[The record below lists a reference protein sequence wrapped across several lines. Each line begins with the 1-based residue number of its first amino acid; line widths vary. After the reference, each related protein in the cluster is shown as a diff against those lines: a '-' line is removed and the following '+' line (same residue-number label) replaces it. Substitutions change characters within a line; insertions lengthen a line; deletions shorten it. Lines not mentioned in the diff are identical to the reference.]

1 MIRGLNLTLATLCV
15 VSLGVGSVFAFT
27 PSVGPIPDVII
38 GDLTPQ
44 DGFTPGD
51 SFTHGDSLE
60 GLAGQAPDVF
70 DYPNALNIFD
80 LVEDQPNGVPGFT
93 SDDALTYQFMLDP
106 QLPASTNAAGE
117 ERLSINGERINTTVS
132 GLENIT
138 ALVVA
143 SPELTFKDEAFSADS
158 DATAIASI
166 GDLTYNFENTATGPG
181 GMDIT
186 RTLLDINIVTA
197 QVTNN
202 QGISGSAEF
211 FVYTV
216 DEGPDSLSGGIGLP
230 PVTYD
235 LSNWTYNGDSTAQ
248 SALGP
253 DFPGDTSASSSQVP
267 SGDESVVNLNLNAGG
282 VGGDSF
288 HWWQSPLAELD
299 FTDGAT
305 YRLTWSVTSTMVATA
320 NPLVRMRW
328 GYGPFGNLGGGSLR
342 GDSLVIPPTA
352 GGQDYHMMFDQ
363 LDVSTAN
370 STMDLSALDPSLSA
384 ISENGITLYFEA
396 IDLDQLGDS
405 GGAGGGSVE
414 LDNLELQQLDRTGL
428 LAAGGLETEVTDF
441 TNTAQAAE
449 VGFNYSSSPGIVVTP
464 SVGSVSLVANAATA
478 AGTISVYGS
487 FLALSDQG
495 IGMIPFAPSAASGSF
510 YRFSAGV
517 DASANSTVSGSTLP
531 KVNLQFATFDVSQY
545 FTIETD
551 VTSTRAA
558 TFGAPG
564 GLSPAMDDANESY
577 AAYMVLPTGTSLGV
591 LSTGSQ
597 LGASIAGN
605 IRLQD
610 DGPTLGGTLIVNSMV
625 IDVFPESILDLP

>member
-1 MIRGLNLTLATLCV
+1 MIRGLNLTLAALCV

-38 GDLTPQ
+38 GDLTPT
-44 DGFTPGD
+44 DSFTPGD

-60 GLAGQAPDVF
+60 GLAGTAPDVF

-93 SDDALTYQFMLDP
+93 SDDALIYQFMASP
-106 QLPASTNAAGE
+106 VAPASTSAPAE
-117 ERLSINGERINTTVS
+117 ERISINGERISTTAPEDIS
-132 GLENIT
+132 
-138 ALVVA
+138 ALVYA
-143 SPELTFKDEAFSADS
+143 APELTFKDEAFSADS

-166 GDLTYNFENTATGPG
+166 GNLTYNFENAAGSF
-181 GMDIT
+181 DIT
-186 RTLLDINIVTA
+186 RTLIDENIITLAVRN
-197 QVTNN
+197 Q
-202 QGISGSAEF
+202 QGITGSAEF

-216 DEGPDSLSGGIGLP
+216 DDGPDSLSGGIGVGSPIIADLSGW
-230 PVTYD
+230 TYD
-235 LSNWTYNGDSTAQ
+235 GNAAAQ

-253 DFPGDTSASSSQVP
+253 DFPGDTSVVGVEIP
-267 SGDESVVNLNLNAGG
+267 SGDASVSDLSIDMGG

-288 HWWQSPLAELD
+288 TWWQSPLGDLD
-299 FTDGAT
+299 FIDGAS
-305 YRLTWSVTSTMVATA
+305 YRLTWSVSSTMAGTA

-328 GYGPFGNLGGGSLR
+328 AYGPFGNLGGGSVR

-352 GGQDYHMMFDQ
+352 SGQDYHMMFDQ

-370 STMDLSALDPSLSA
+370 ATMDLSALGVTYP
-384 ISENGITLYFEA
+384 IPENGITLYCEA
-396 IDLDQLGDS
+396 IDLDQLGDA
-405 GGAGGGSVE
+405 GGAGGGAVE
-414 LDNLELQQLDRTGL
+414 LGNLELQQLNRSAL
-428 LAAGGLETEVTDF
+428 LAAGALETEVTDF
-441 TNTAQAAE
+441 TDTAQAAE

-464 SVGSVSLVANAATA
+464 TTSSVTLAANAATA

-495 IGMIPFAPSAASGSF
+495 IGMIPFAPSATSGAF
-510 YRFSAGV
+510 YRFSADV
-517 DASANSTVSGSTLP
+517 DASANSTVSGSILP
-531 KVNLQFATFDVSQY
+531 KLNLQFATFDIAQY

-551 VTSTRAA
+551 VTATRSAV
-558 TFGAPG
+558 FGAPG
-564 GLSPAMDDANESY
+564 GLNPAMDDANESY
-577 AAYMVLPTGTSLGV
+577 AAYMVLPTGTSIGT

-597 LGASIAGN
+597 LGANIAGN

-610 DGPTLGGTLIVNSMV
+610 SLDSDGGTLVVNSMV